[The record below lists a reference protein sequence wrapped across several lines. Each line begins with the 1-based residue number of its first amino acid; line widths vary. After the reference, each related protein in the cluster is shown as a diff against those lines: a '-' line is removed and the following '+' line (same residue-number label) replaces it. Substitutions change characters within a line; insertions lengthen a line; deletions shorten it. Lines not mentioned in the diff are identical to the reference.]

1 MEQREEVLH
10 AVKQLLNRLE
20 GEEREVSL
28 CLQGD
33 VLEAYESLLR
43 KEMLLV
49 ERKMKELSNH

>member
-20 GEEREVSL
+20 GEVREVSL

-43 KEMLLV
+43 KT
-49 ERKMKELSNH
+49 NY